1 DPHPSRQVTHPD
13 VRMDVMPSST
23 TQASPASTR
32 LADHAA
38 LIGGFDSL
46 EILPDLGGLSVEETK
61 DITAI
66 YARRSPTRKDRDE
79 VSIDNQLTNGLEWC
93 VQHGRTRVV
102 LYIDQDRSASNPAKP
117 REAFQRL
124 MADIKDGKLKEVV
137 CRSDERFLRS
147 PIERELSINLL
158 VGAEMPVCY
167 THDAYNDLT
176 TSGGRMQARIKAAVN
191 RQEVERLAERRNLSE
206 LERVK
211 RGMAATTPAPFGLAH
226 TKDRSSYVHV
236 DEEVKVIKEAVDYLI
251 DIEGSTLSEVARR
264 WNAAG
269 ITNRQGRPWRWRAVK
284 DALLNPLLT
293 ARRAYQRHTY
303 LYESK
308 TKPVESWRAETTPG
322 NWEPVIDADRYE
334 TLKLMLTATRQVV
347 GNAARY
353 LGAGTY
359 ECGVGEE
366 HKPVRS
372 RWTRNRSSGVKLRY
386 YACHSD
392 RCGQTHLHVKAEEV
406 DEYVVS
412 ALKVYLRDPDRFDAF
427 MMEQSGQTAKAVA
440 EPEYVAA
447 AKARQV
453 LEGRRAELATAF
465 ATGKIS
471 MSMMVDAEARITK
484 ELAALEVAELPV
496 SQVERDEVPWSVIE
510 EQWDD
515 LEILAKKKALKRVF
529 PTIRVFP
536 ALAQSQGRGKFYTPP
551 VEHWVHIYDFAGR
564 LLPILDGDEDLN
576 AVRLAQITHA
586 AKCGVEIPGA
596 VEMLANLQADQGD
609 AEEAAVS

>member
-1 DPHPSRQVTHPD
+1 
-13 VRMDVMPSST
+13 MPRKT
-23 TQASPASTR
+23 TQASPVSTR

-46 EILPDLGGLSVEETK
+46 EILSDLGGLSVEETQ

-117 REAFQRL
+117 REAFKRL
-124 MADIKDGKLKEVV
+124 MADIEEGKLKEVV

-226 TKDRSSYVHV
+226 TKDRSTYVHV
-236 DEEVKVIKEAVDYLI
+236 TEEAKVINEAVDYLI
-251 DIEGSTLSEVARR
+251 DIEGSTLAEVARR
-264 WNAAG
+264 WNGAG

-284 DALLNPLLT
+284 DALLNP
-293 ARRAYQRHTY
+293 AMVGRRAYQRHTY
-303 LYESK
+303 LYDTK
-308 TKPVESWRAETTPG
+308 TKPVESWKAETTPG
-322 NWEPVIDADRYE
+322 NWEPVIDPGRYE
-334 TLKLMLTATRQVV
+334 TLKLMLTATRQAV
-347 GNAARY
+347 GNAARH
-353 LGAGTY
+353 LGAGVY
-359 ECGVGEE
+359 ECGVGAE
-366 HKPVRS
+366 HKPLRS
-372 RWTRNRSSGVKLRY
+372 RVGTQKGEKIRY
-386 YACHSD
+386 YGCHGD
-392 RCGQTHLHVKAEEV
+392 RCEKVHTHVKADVV
-406 DEYVVS
+406 DEYVV
-412 ALKVYLRDPDRFDAF
+412 AQLKVYLRDPAQFDAF
-427 MMEQSGQTAKAVA
+427 NAANADQTAKAVA
-440 EPEYVAA
+440 EPAHAA
-447 AKARQV
+447 AARQRGV
-453 LEGRRAELATAF
+453 LEARRAELAEAY
-465 ATGKIS
+465 AVGKIS
-471 MSMMVDAEARITK
+471 LSILVDAEERITK
-484 ELAALEVAELPV
+484 ELADIATTDLPV
-496 SQVERDEVPWSVIE
+496 SSIEREEIPWTVIE

-515 LEILAKKKALKRVF
+515 LEISAKKKALKRVF

-551 VEHWVHIYDFAGR
+551 VEHWVHLYDHMGR

-576 AVRLAQITHA
+576 ETRLAQITHA

-596 VEMLANLQADQGD
+596 AAMLAGLQADTD
-609 AEEAAVS
+609 TPEALAVA